1 MGQAEEEILSLPRDK
16 TGRKNVGTMKDM
28 KKDEKIEREFR
39 KYFDGNEAPP
49 CDLTQAKRALAATER
64 RAVRGRIVKIVSSFA
79 CVLLVAAVAVGLL
92 LPRFMQ
98 DVPQSP
104 SQEAPSDE
112 GEAVL
117 YSLASAQAQPATY
130 AALEGEYGQFLSG
143 FSRFD
148 AARNASARYTLYE
161 QNGEDVLLSVHV
173 EYVRGLTRWRAD
185 VSFDLTE
192 GAMLPE
198 EFIPFGELSAE
209 GSVNGYVYRY
219 DDRSWNGE
227 PVTDVCLTLSAGECY
242 LTVMGQQR
250 EEALGVFLALLTEQA

>member
-1 MGQAEEEILSLPRDK
+1 
-16 TGRKNVGTMKDM
+16 MKDM
-28 KKDEKIEREFR
+28 KKDEKIERAFR
-39 KYFDGNEAPP
+39 EYFDGNEAPV
-49 CDLTQAKRALAATER
+49 CDLTQAKRALRTEHR
-64 RAVRGRIVKIVSSFA
+64 RRGGRIAAIVSAAA
-79 CVLLVAAVAVGLL
+79 CSLLVAAVAVGLL
-92 LPRFMQ
+92 LPRFLLDVPSEDAPSAG
-98 DVPQSP
+98 DVPQT
-104 SQEAPSDE
+104 
-112 GEAVL
+112 

-130 AALEGEYGQFLSG
+130 AALEDAYGQFLSG

-198 EFIPFGELSAE
+198 EFIPFEELSAE
-209 GSVNGYVYRY
+209 GSINGYVYRY

>member
-1 MGQAEEEILSLPRDK
+1 MAPADG
-16 TGRKNVGTMKDM
+16 
-28 KKDEKIEREFR
+28 EKIEW
-39 KYFDGNEAPP
+39 
-49 CDLTQAKRALAATER
+49 LLRALRHGNADALDGIYALLGGR
-64 RAVRGRIVKIVSSFA
+64 MLALARGIVRNRADAEDVVSESFLKLARGIGGYRPGTNGCAFVMRIV
-79 CVLLVAAVAVGLL
+79 
-92 LPRFMQ
+92 
-98 DVPQSP
+98 
-104 SQEAPSDE
+104 
-112 GEAVL
+112 
-117 YSLASAQAQPATY
+117 
-130 AALEGEYGQFLSG
+130 
-143 FSRFD
+143 
-148 AARNASARYTLYE
+148 RNTAYDL